1 MNPIGGGILNL
12 TLGNTMTKEECLE
25 IVKKLNDISQNK
37 FYTVN
42 IYDTVSDSY
51 YGDCELIHKYSNEIL
66 LIHTHS
72 GSTGDITTRA
82 YHFYID
88 GNYKRQIKTHG
99 NINDILSRL
108 DKIEEQLGI

>member
-1 MNPIGGGILNL
+1 MNPIGGVLNL

-42 IYDTVSDSY
+42 IYDTVADSY
-51 YGDCELIHKYSNEIL
+51 YGDCELIHKYDIEYL

-72 GSTGDITTRA
+72 SSTGDLTTRA
-82 YHFYID
+82 YHFYFD
-88 GNYKRQIKTHG
+88 GTYKRIIKTFG
-99 NINDILSRL
+99 NISDILKRL
-108 DKIEEQLGI
+108 DKIEQQLGI